1 MPKLVFIGEH
11 FAGRVYELMVEK
23 TTVGRADHNTLTIHD
38 NSVSSHHCEILV
50 NGPEVI
56 VHDLGSANGTFVD
69 DVRVNKQCQ
78 VKSGHILRFGS
89 VEARLELEP
98 ETSTDHATDL
108 TAHYAQEQFERDQR
122 RKLSKPK
129 PATISATIDAHPESL
144 SGEHTVMMTKPSSPP
159 ETPNPPAPQ
168 PSGRPRKEL
177 LNKTVIVIV
186 VAAVV
191 GLVVL
196 FWLLWGR
203 K

>member
-1 MPKLVFIGEH
+1 
-11 FAGRVYELMVEK
+11 MVEK
-23 TTVGRADHNTLTIHD
+23 TTVGRAVHNTLTIHD

-56 VHDLGSANGTFVD
+56 VHDLASANGTFVD

-108 TAHYAQEQFERDQR
+108 TAHYALEQFERDQR
-122 RKLSKPK
+122 RKKTTPE
-129 PATISATIDAHPESL
+129 PATISATIEANPESL
-144 SGEHTVMMTKPSSPP
+144 SGEHTVMMPR
-159 ETPNPPAPQ
+159 PPAPVEAPQ
-168 PSGRPRKEL
+168 RPVSEPSRDPNQKRRNLK
-177 LNKTVIVIV
+177 VILIV
-186 VAAVV
+186 AVV
-191 GLVVL
+191 VGVL
-196 FWLLWGR
+196 PVLYWLLWGR